1 MVGMGNSLEAVYELM
16 EGAYDLHVHPGPCV
30 FPRKQNDFAIMQAAS
45 DRKMAGIMLK
55 SHYEY
60 TGLRAQLINESGK
73 FTAKA
78 FGGMALNWPV
88 GGLNPLAVAYALKT
102 GVKIIWMPT
111 LDADNSVKRLTMG
124 PGKVYKHPGISVV
137 DEKGK
142 LKDVVYE
149 IMDLVKESGS
159 CYLATG
165 HVSPE
170 EAILLCR
177 EGRKRN
183 VPMILTHPELTIT
196 SVPAA
201 IQKELAD
208 AGTLIEKNWINIP
221 QGCVTET
228 EMAEH
233 IRIVGPSR
241 VYIATDRG
249 QKSGLPPVEDYAR
262 FIDLLLRSGFS
273 KAEIRLM
280 AHTVPEKIVG

>member
-1 MVGMGNSLEAVYELM
+1 MEFTDDVYELM

-45 DRKMAGIMLK
+45 ERKMAGIMLK

-60 TGLRAQLINESGK
+60 TGLRAKLINESGQ
-73 FTAKA
+73 FSARA
-78 FGGMALNWPV
+78 FGGMVLNWPV
-88 GGLNPLAVAYALKT
+88 GGLNPYAVQYGLKT

-111 LDADNSVKRLTMG
+111 LDAENSVKRLTMG
-124 PGKVYKHPGISVV
+124 PGNAFKRPGISVI
-137 DEKGK
+137 DENGR
-142 LKDVVYE
+142 LKEAVYE
-149 IMDLVKESGS
+149 IMDLVKENGN

-170 EAILLCR
+170 EAVLLCR

-196 SVPAA
+196 SVPAD

-221 QGCVTET
+221 QDCVTED
-228 EMAEH
+228 EMVQH
-233 IRIVGPSR
+233 IRQVGPSR
-241 VYIATDRG
+241 IYIATDRG
-249 QKSGLPPVEDYAR
+249 QKSGPAPVEEYAR
-262 FIDLLLRSGFS
+262 FVALLLRGGFS
-273 KAEIRLM
+273 KGEIRM
-280 AHTVPEKIVG
+280 MTHTVPEKIVGQSHG